1 MPDVKYALDA
11 NVFIESA
18 NRYYAFDLV
27 PAFWDSL
34 ISHASGGQVRSIDR
48 VQGECSRMKNE
59 LANWVGNDFS
69 NAFDSTD
76 EPEIVQ
82 KFGEI
87 MNWVNNQD
95 QFNDAA
101 KADFA
106 SGADGWLMAFAI
118 VKDYVVVTH
127 EVYSRYA
134 KARVPI
140 PNVCK
145 AFDDKKCIDT
155 FAMLR
160 ELGVQFG

>member
-1 MPDVKYALDA
+1 
-11 NVFIESA
+11 
-18 NRYYAFDLV
+18 
-27 PAFWDSL
+27 
-34 ISHASGGQVRSIDR
+34 
-48 VQGECSRMKNE
+48 MKNE